1 MTPREQE
8 FLRRLRATFEME
20 AAEHLGVMGAELLA
34 LEKLPPGQD
43 PSRYETIFRTAHSLK
58 GAARAVSAR
67 DVEVLCQAMEGVF
80 ARWKRGE
87 ASPEPSAF
95 DVFHR
100 ALELLQALIAGLQTQ
115 TSGAAPHPGV
125 AEVVSAL
132 QGVSA
137 GAVASPV
144 SPAAPSAPPAKAVA
158 APVDTAPSVAAVP
171 APVATPAGAPAT
183 PPAAPAGPAPAPTPA
198 VSESRA
204 AATVRISVQ
213 KLDRLL
219 RSAEE
224 LIGLKQAARKRA
236 GELREIAESLAEW
249 DRRWA
254 GLRNARHSFAAAG
267 SSGDDATAG
276 QASHEAMDFLDWTSA
291 RIRAT
296 ASRLAAAQL
305 AARREG
311 RAADKLVDEVLEGAK
326 QLLMLPVSTVTDSLP
341 LVARQIGREQSKEID
356 LVVQGGEVEMDKR
369 VLDELRDPLIHLVR
383 NAADHG
389 VEPSAERVRAGKPA
403 AARISITVGAV
414 DGAKVEIALADDGAG
429 IDVARVRAAAV
440 RRGFMTAEAVAT
452 LDEARSIALIFESD
466 VTTSPIVTDIS
477 GRGLGLAIV
486 REKVEKLGGRVLV
499 ETKLGR
505 GTIFRLIV
513 PVALAS
519 FRGLVVRANRRSFVL
534 PVSAVE
540 RVARVPAAEVRTVG
554 GRETITLQGGAIP
567 LSRLATAL
575 ELPAEEAPPPPAHLA
590 VVVVTQRDERV
601 AFVVDEVSH
610 DEEVLVKHLAPPLRR
625 VRNVAGATLLASGA
639 LVPVLNPGDLMRTAR
654 RARSA
659 VGAAGPVAAARG
671 PLSVLVTDDSVTSR
685 MLIKGILEAAGHRV
699 TTTVDG
705 MEALEALRAGAF
717 DLVVS
722 DVEMPRMTGF
732 DLTARIR
739 AERRLADLP
748 VILVTALASPRDRER
763 GIEVGASA
771 YIVKSE
777 FDQGNL
783 LEIIRRLAG

>member
-34 LEKLPPGQD
+34 LEKLPPGQE
-43 PSRYETIFRTAHSLK
+43 PATYETIFRTAHSLK

-87 ASPEPSAF
+87 TSPVPAAF

-100 ALELLQALIAGLQTQ
+100 GLELLRTLIAGLQTQ
-115 TSGAAPHPGV
+115 VPGAAPHPGV
-125 AEVVSAL
+125 AGLVAAL
-132 QGVSA
+132 QGFSSGPAAIPAKSNAA
-137 GAVASPV
+137 GA
-144 SPAAPSAPPAKAVA
+144 SPAPLVVAQPATAAVPTVA
-158 APVDTAPSVAAVP
+158 EAPSVAPMTPP
-171 APVATPAGAPAT
+171 APVADPL
-183 PPAAPAGPAPAPTPA
+183 PTA
-198 VSESRA
+198 SVSASEPRP
-204 AATVRISVQ
+204 AATVRIPVP

-219 RSAEE
+219 RNAEE

-236 GELREIAESLAEW
+236 AELREIADSLAEW

-254 GLRNARHSFAAAG
+254 GLRSARSSLASASPGGQEAPAG
-267 SSGDDATAG
+267 EITP
-276 QASHEAMDFLDWTSA
+276 EVLDFLDWTAA
-291 RIRAT
+291 RLRAT

-311 RAADKLVDEVLEGAK
+311 RTADKLVDEMLEGSK
-326 QLLMLPVSTVTDSLP
+326 QLLMLPVATVTDALP
-341 LVARQIGREQSKEID
+341 LLARQVGRERGKDIE
-356 LVVQGGEVEMDKR
+356 LVVEGGAVEMDKR

-389 VEPSAERVRAGKPA
+389 VEPSADRVRAGKPA
-403 AARISITVGAV
+403 GARITLTVGAV

-429 IDVARVRAAAV
+429 IDVARVRAAAI
-440 RRGFMTAEAVAT
+440 RRGVITAEAAAA
-452 LDEARSIALIFESD
+452 LDEARAIALIFESD

-499 ETKLGR
+499 ETKPGR

-519 FRGLVVRANRRSFVL
+519 FRGLVVRANRRSLVL
-534 PVSAVE
+534 PVASVE
-540 RVARVPAAEVRTVG
+540 RVARVPAGDVRTVG
-554 GRETITLQGGAIP
+554 GRETITLQGRAIP
-567 LSRLATAL
+567 LARLAAML
-575 ELPAEEAPPPPAHLA
+575 ELPAEEAPPPSGHLP
-590 VVVVTQRDERV
+590 VVVVAQREERV
-601 AFVVDEVSH
+601 ALVVDEISH
-610 DEEVLVKHLAPPLRR
+610 DEEVLVKHLPPPLRR
-625 VRNVAGATLLASGA
+625 VRNVAGATLLATGA
-639 LVPVLNPGDLMRTAR
+639 LVPVLNPGDLVRTAR
-654 RARSA
+654 RSRSSG
-659 VGAAGPVAAARG
+659 GAAVSAAAVRG

-717 DLVVS
+717 DIVVS
-722 DVEMPRMTGF
+722 DVEMPRLNGF

>member
-8 FLRRLRATFEME
+8 FLRRLRATFEVE
-20 AAEHLGVMGAELLA
+20 AAEHLGVMGEELLA

-43 PSRYETIFRTAHSLK
+43 PARYETIFRTAHSLK

-67 DVEVLCQAMEGVF
+67 DVETLCQAMEGVF

-87 ASPEPSAF
+87 ARPNPAAF
-95 DVFHR
+95 DRVHQ
-100 ALELLQALIAGLQTQ
+100 ALELLRTLIAGLQSQ
-115 TSGAAPHPGV
+115 PAGAPPHPGL
-125 AEVVSAL
+125 AE
-132 QGVSA
+132 
-137 GAVASPV
+137 AVAGLQVMSADASPPPV
-144 SPAAPSAPPAKAVA
+144 APAAPVAVTETTAPVAPP
-158 APVDTAPSVAAVP
+158 VP
-171 APVATPAGAPAT
+171 APVPA
-183 PPAAPAGPAPAPTPA
+183 PAAPVVPPPSAAPAQPPAEVTAPAATVAPAPALSP
-198 VSESRA
+198 ESRP

-224 LIGLKQAARKRA
+224 LIGLKQAARKRTV
-236 GELREIAESLAEW
+236 ELREIAESLAEW

-254 GLRNARHSFAAAG
+254 AWHRGRQTGDGEGGPDAAG
-267 SSGDDATAG
+267 HETA
-276 QASHEAMDFLDWTSA
+276 DFLDWTSA
-291 RIRAT
+291 RMRAT
-296 ASRLAAAQL
+296 TSRLAAAQL

-326 QLLMLPVSTVTDSLP
+326 ELLMLPVSTITDALP
-341 LVARQIGREQSKEID
+341 LLARQVGRERSKDIE
-356 LVVQGGEVEMDKR
+356 LVVEGGGVEMDKR
-369 VLDELRDPLIHLVR
+369 VLDDLRDPLIHLVR

-403 AARISITVGAV
+403 ASRITITVGAV
-414 DGAKVEIALADDGAG
+414 DGSKVEIALADDGAG

-440 RRGFMTAEAVAT
+440 RRGVITAEAAST
-452 LDEARSIALIFESD
+452 LDKARSIALIFESD

-499 ETKLGR
+499 ETRLGR
-505 GTIFRLIV
+505 GTVFRLVV

-519 FRGLVVRANRRSFVL
+519 FRGLIVRVNRRVLVL

-540 RVARVPAAEVRTVG
+540 RVALVAAGEVRTVG
-554 GRETITLQGGAIP
+554 GRETITLQGRAQP
-567 LSRLATAL
+567 LARLADVL
-575 ELPAEEAPPPPAHLA
+575 ELPADEAPPPPPQLA
-590 VVVVTQRDERV
+590 VVVVAQRDERV

-625 VRNVAGATLLASGA
+625 VRNVAGATLLATGA
-639 LVPVLNPGDLMRTAR
+639 LVPVLNPGDLVRTAR

-659 VGAAGPVAAARG
+659 AGGTGRAAPARG

-705 MEALEALRAGAF
+705 MEALEALRAGSF
-717 DLVVS
+717 DIVVS
-722 DVEMPRMTGF
+722 DVEMPRLNGF

-739 AERRLADLP
+739 AERRLAELP